1 MRRFWRGIGG
11 ARRGIFLR
19 RRGVEEVVDGGDGL
33 GGGLGGGWL
42 CREMCRRVG
51 GR

>member
-1 MRRFWRGIGG
+1 MRRFWRGRGG
-11 ARRGIFLR
+11 ARRGGFGR
-19 RRGVEEVVDGGDGL
+19 EREVEGVLDGGDGL